1 MFADH
6 VLKQRR
12 ASLTLL
18 SGLWDGFARQ
28 IASNPV
34 LLARC
39 SLTLSPTVTASLLEE
54 PKASWQARF
63 AALALGCVLSLGGV
77 PAMAA
82 EKYELLGQ
90 PAPDLVARG
99 LSGENVRLS
108 EHRGEVVVVS
118 FWSGTCNTCRA
129 QLEALDRIAKTYGS
143 AGLTVIG
150 VNLDDNSARAEK
162 FARAQDVQFQLLVAT
177 SKNTGRDFRVDRLPM
192 IVFVDREGV
201 LRVAHR
207 EFKSR
212 DEARYV
218 RELRTLLD
226 E

>member
-1 MFADH
+1 
-6 VLKQRR
+6 
-12 ASLTLL
+12 
-18 SGLWDGFARQ
+18 
-28 IASNPV
+28 
-34 LLARC
+34 
-39 SLTLSPTVTASLLEE
+39 LLERI
-54 PKASWQARF
+54 AAVLQARF
-63 AALALGCVLSLGGV
+63 AAFALALALSLAGASAV
-77 PAMAA
+77 AA
-82 EKYELLGQ
+82 ERHELLGK

-129 QLEALDRIAKTYGS
+129 QLTALDRIAKTYAT

-150 VNLDDNSARAEK
+150 VNLDDNIARAEK

-177 SKNTGRDFRVDRLPM
+177 AKTTGRDFRVDRLPM

-207 EFKSR
+207 EFHAR

>member
-1 MFADH
+1 MGWF
-6 VLKQRR
+6 R
-12 ASLTLL
+12 ASVCVE
-18 SGLWDGFARQ
+18 SG
-28 IASNPV
+28 IACPV
-34 LLARC
+34 F
-39 SLTLSPTVTASLLEE
+39 PYFEPIVTASLLVRIG
-54 PKASWQARF
+54 AALQARF
-63 AALALGCVLSLGGV
+63 AAFALACALACVG
-77 PAMAA
+77 AQAIAA
-82 EKYELLGQ
+82 EKHELLGK

-99 LSGENVRLS
+99 LSGDNVRLS

-118 FWSGTCNTCRA
+118 FWSGACNTCRA
-129 QLEALDRIAKTYGS
+129 QLTALDRIAKTYGS

-150 VNLDDNSARAEK
+150 VNLDDNVVRAEK

-177 SKNTGRDFRVDRLPM
+177 AKTTGRDFRVDRLPM
-192 IVFVDREGV
+192 TVFVDREGV

-207 EFKSR
+207 EFHAR

>member
-1 MFADH
+1 
-6 VLKQRR
+6 L
-12 ASLTLL
+12 
-18 SGLWDGFARQ
+18 
-28 IASNPV
+28 
-34 LLARC
+34 
-39 SLTLSPTVTASLLEE
+39 
-54 PKASWQARF
+54 QARF
-63 AALALGCVLSLGGV
+63 AALALGCALILGGV
-77 PAMAA
+77 SAVAA
-82 EKYELLGQ
+82 EAHELLGQ

-99 LSGENVRLS
+99 LMGENVRLS

-129 QLEALDRIAKTYGS
+129 QLTALDRIAKTYGS

-177 SKNTGRDFRVDRLPM
+177 AKTTGRDFRVDRLPM
-192 IVFVDREGV
+192 ILFVDREGV
-201 LRVAHR
+201 LRVVHR

-212 DEARYV
+212 DEAIYV
-218 RELRTLLD
+218 RELRNLLD

>member
-1 MFADH
+1 MGWF
-6 VLKQRR
+6 R
-12 ASLTLL
+12 ASDCVE
-18 SGLWDGFARQ
+18 SG
-28 IASNPV
+28 IACPV
-34 LLARC
+34 FPYFE
-39 SLTLSPTVTASLLEE
+39 PTVTACLLVQ
-54 PKASWQARF
+54 PKAASHTRF
-63 AALALGCVLSLGGV
+63 AALALGCALFVG
-77 PAMAA
+77 AMAVVAA
-82 EKYELLGQ
+82 ERYELLGQ
-90 PAPDLVARG
+90 QAPDLVARG
-99 LSGENVRLS
+99 LKGENVRLS

-129 QLEALDRIAKTYGS
+129 QLAALDRIAKTYGS

-150 VNLDDNSARAEK
+150 VNLDDNTARAEK

-177 SKNTGRDFRVDRLPM
+177 AKNTGRDFQVDRLPM

-212 DEARYV
+212 DEATYV

>member
-1 MFADH
+1 MGWF
-6 VLKQRR
+6 R
-12 ASLTLL
+12 ASDCL
-18 SGLWDGFARQ
+18 F
-28 IASNPV
+28 PYV
-34 LLARC
+34 E
-39 SLTLSPTVTASLLEE
+39 PTVIARLLERTV
-54 PKASWQARF
+54 AALQARF
-63 AALALGCVLSLGGV
+63 AALALGCVLALGGASAV
-77 PAMAA
+77 AQ
-82 EKYELLGQ
+82 ERYELLGQ

-99 LSGENVRLS
+99 LSGQNVRLS

-118 FWSGTCNTCRA
+118 FWSGACNTCRA
-129 QLEALDRIAKTYGS
+129 QLEALDRIARTYGS

-150 VNLDDNSARAEK
+150 VNLDDNTLRAEK

-177 SKNTGRDFRVDRLPM
+177 AKSTGRDFRVDRLPM
-192 IVFVDREGV
+192 TVFVDREGV

-212 DEARYV
+212 DEAKYV